1 MSPSVTGAY
10 NERAPETAHRIL
22 KPSGLQKRPRQEPQ
36 KSSNFFPQLWTS
48 RDVGVGG
55 AGRQGS
61 KWRLGKTLYSFQ
73 LHRPA
78 TGGYPLL
85 ALLDNKFTKLH
96 TVFITY
102 SSPALGQNPEP
113 TSPSTRSHCPVA
125 TTFLVGPLWP
135 RHRRQGAPPS
145 RMRSLW

>member
-1 MSPSVTGAY
+1 MKELLKLLTGYSSPLDYRRDLARSPRNQATSSHSC
-10 NERAPETAHRIL
+10 ELQETW
-22 KPSGLQKRPRQEPQ
+22 G
-36 KSSNFFPQLWTS
+36 W
-48 RDVGVGG
+48 GG

-135 RHRRQGAPPS
+135 RHRRLGAPPS